1 MLLRLALTLCLAMLF
16 SLPLSHASAQENGD
30 KKETAK
36 KEKVDEEPQSFVKSF
51 SGRFNNA
58 RLNYTVTAGETF
70 LKDDDGE
77 PTASIFTVAYTK
89 DGLDDPTTRP
99 VTFVFNGG
107 PGSASL
113 WLHMGV
119 FGPKRVVVP
128 SDGADAGAAPY
139 VIEDNPLSILD
150 VTDMVFIDPVGTG
163 YSRTLGDTKGKEFW
177 GLREDAK
184 SIAEFIRLYLTKNGR
199 WNSPKYVAGESYGTT
214 RAAQL
219 VNELQRTFTGVA
231 LNGVIMISAILDFHT
246 AEFAM
251 GNSLPYVSFLP
262 TYAAT
267 AWHHGKVIDKPA
279 RLEDFVEEARQFA
292 LDEYAV
298 ALLKGSRLPASE
310 RDVIVRK
317 LARYTGLDETYIRQ
331 TELRVGDFRFMKE
344 LLRDRGLTVGRFDS
358 RYTGEDY
365 DDAGEFFD
373 NDASAYGVD
382 AAFVAA
388 VNDYLTRVLDVE
400 FEQRYKILDGEL
412 GRNWNWSTRDRG
424 WPSYVNVAPHLGK
437 GMRENKD
444 LRAFFAN
451 GYYDLAT
458 PFFATENSVA
468 ANGIDPDRV
477 VMEYYEAG
485 HMMYT
490 HGPSLEK
497 LAGDVRAFIS
507 GPSRQ

>member
-1 MLLRLALTLCLAMLF
+1 MLIRNGLAIFLIVLF
-16 SLPLSHASAQENGD
+16 SISSVVADEHEDGDKENG
-30 KKETAK
+30 KSGKS
-36 KEKVDEEPQSFVKSF
+36 KVEEEPQAFVKSF
-51 SGRFNNA
+51 TGRFNDQHIA
-58 RLNYTVTAGETF
+58 YTVTAGETF
-70 LKDDDGE
+70 LKDGGGE

-89 DGLDDPTTRP
+89 DGEDDPTARP
-99 VTFVFNGG
+99 ISFVFNGG

-128 SDGADAGAAPY
+128 SDGSDAGAAPY
-139 VIEDNPLSILD
+139 AIEDNPLSILD

-163 YSRTLGDTKGKEFW
+163 YSHTLGGTKGKEFW
-177 GLREDAK
+177 GLREDAR

-219 VNELQRTFTGVA
+219 VNELQRTFTDVA

-251 GNSLPYVSFLP
+251 GNPLPYISFLP

-267 AWHHGKVIDKPA
+267 AWYHDSVDNKPVQ
-279 RLEDFVEEARQFA
+279 LEDFVEEARDFA
-292 LDEYAV
+292 LNEYSV
-298 ALLKGSRLPASE
+298 ALLKGSRLTAAE
-310 RDVIVRK
+310 RADVVRK
-317 LARYTGLDETYIRQ
+317 LARYSGLDETYVRQ
-331 TELRVGDFRFMKE
+331 TELQIGDFRFMKQ

-358 RYTGEDY
+358 RYMGEDY

-388 VNDYLTRVLDVE
+388 VNDYLTRVLEVE
-400 FEQRYKILDGEL
+400 FEQRYKILDSEP
-412 GRNWNWSTRDRG
+412 GRNWNWSTTERG
-424 WPSYVNVAPHLGK
+424 WPSYINVAPHLGR

-468 ANGIDPDRV
+468 ANGIDADRV
-477 VMEYYEAG
+477 VMAYYEAG

-490 HGPSLEK
+490 HAPSLEK
-497 LAGDVRAFIS
+497 LARDVRAFIS
-507 GPSRQ
+507 SP

>member
-1 MLLRLALTLCLAMLF
+1 MSLRISVLLIPTLLLLA
-16 SLPLSHASAQENGD
+16 PVAQSQGEDG
-30 KKETAK
+30 TATS
-36 KEKVDEEPQSFVKSF
+36 EAQNEDIEPKSFVKNF
-51 SGRFNNA
+51 TGRFNDERMA
-58 RLNYTVTAGETF
+58 YTVTAAETF
-70 LKDDDGE
+70 LRDNDGV
-77 PTASIFTVAYTK
+77 PTASVFSVAYTK
-89 DGLDDPTTRP
+89 ENLEDPTTRP

-128 SDGADAGAAPY
+128 SDGRDAGAAPY
-139 VIEDNPLSILD
+139 KIEDNPLSILD
-150 VTDMVFIDPVGTG
+150 VTDLVFIDPVGTG
-163 YSRTLGDTKGKEFW
+163 YSKPLGDTEGKVFW
-177 GLREDAK
+177 GLREDAR
-184 SIAEFIRLYLTKNGR
+184 SIAEFIRLYLTTHGR

-219 VNELQRTFTGVA
+219 VAELQRTFTGVA

-251 GNSLPYVSFLP
+251 GNTLPYVSFLP

-267 AWHHGKVIDKPA
+267 AWHHNTVPNKPES
-279 RLEDFVEEARQFA
+279 LEAFVEEARQFA
-292 LDEYAV
+292 LGEYSV
-298 ALLKGSRLPASE
+298 ALLKGSRLPE
-310 RDVIVRK
+310 DEKEDVVRK
-317 LARYTGLDETYIRQ
+317 LARFTGLSETYIRQ
-331 TELRVGDFRFMKE
+331 TNLQVRDFRFMKQ

-358 RYTGEDY
+358 RYTGEDL
-365 DDAGEFFD
+365 DDAGEYFD
-373 NDASAYGVD
+373 NDASAYSID
-382 AAFVAA
+382 AAYVAA
-388 VNDYLTRVLDVE
+388 VNDYLTRVLEVD
-400 FEQRYKILDGEL
+400 FEQRYKILDGEP
-412 GRNWNWSTRDRG
+412 GRNWNWSTNDRG
-424 WPSYVNVAPHLGK
+424 WPSYVNVAPHLGR

-477 VMEYYEAG
+477 TMAYYEAG

-490 HGPSLEK
+490 HEPSLEK
-497 LAGDVRAFIS
+497 LAEDVRAFIS
-507 GPSRQ
+507 GN

>member
-1 MLLRLALTLCLAMLF
+1 MTFRAGLAILILCLI
-16 SLPLSHASAQENGD
+16 SLPLIAADDDENNASKGAD
-30 KKETAK
+30 DS
-36 KEKVDEEPQSFVKSF
+36 KVDDEPQVFVKSF
-51 SGRFNNA
+51 SGRFNDE
-58 RLNYTVTAGETF
+58 RISYTVTAGETF
-70 LKDDDGE
+70 LKDGKGE

-89 DGLDDPTTRP
+89 DDLIDPTTRP

-128 SDGADAGAAPY
+128 SDGLDAGAAPY
-139 VIEDNPLSILD
+139 VIEDNPFSVLD

-199 WNSPKYVAGESYGTT
+199 WNSPKFVAGESYGTT

-219 VNELQRTFTGVA
+219 VNELQRTFTGIA

-246 AEFAM
+246 AKFAM
-251 GNSLPYVSFLP
+251 GNPLPYVSFLP

-267 AWHHGKVIDKPA
+267 AWYHDRVDNKPE
-279 RLEDFVEEARQFA
+279 RLEDFIEEARDFA
-292 LDEYAV
+292 LNEYAA
-298 ALLKGSRLPASE
+298 ALLKGSRLTATE
-310 RDVIVRK
+310 RENIVRK
-317 LARYTGLDETYIRQ
+317 LARFTGLSETYIRQ
-331 TELRVGDFRFMKE
+331 TQLRIGDFRFMKQ

-358 RYTGEDY
+358 RYTGEDF

-373 NDASAYGVD
+373 NDSSAYGVD

-400 FEQRYKILDGEL
+400 FEQRYKILDSEP
-412 GRNWNWSTRDRG
+412 GRNWNWSTGDSG
-424 WPSYVNVAPHLGK
+424 WPSYVNVAPHLGR

-451 GYYDLAT
+451 GYFDLAT

-468 ANGIDPDRV
+468 ANGIDPGRV

-490 HGPSLEK
+490 HAPSLEK
-497 LAGDVRAFIS
+497 LAGDVRKFIS
-507 GPSRQ
+507 ASE

>member
-1 MLLRLALTLCLAMLF
+1 MRMRSSVAGLLALLLF
-16 SLPLSHASAQENGD
+16 TSGVFADEHEDKDRENT
-30 KKETAK
+30 KS
-36 KEKVDEEPQSFVKSF
+36 EKTQVDDEPRTFAKSF
-51 SGRFNNA
+51 TGRFNDERIA
-58 RLNYTVTAGETF
+58 YTVTAGETF

-77 PTASIFTVAYTK
+77 PTASIFTVAYTR
-89 DGLDDPTTRP
+89 DGVDDPATRP
-99 VTFVFNGG
+99 VSFVFNGG

-128 SDGADAGAAPY
+128 SDGNDAGAAPY
-139 VIEDNPLSILD
+139 TIEDNPLSILD

-163 YSRTLGDTKGKEFW
+163 YSRPLGDAKGKDFW
-177 GLREDAK
+177 GLREDAE

-231 LNGVIMISAILDFHT
+231 LNGVILISAILDFHT

-251 GNSLPYVSFLP
+251 GNPLPYVSFLP

-267 AWHHGKVIDKPA
+267 AWYHDLVDNKPV
-279 RLEDFVEEARQFA
+279 RLEDFVTEARQFA
-292 LDEYAV
+292 LNEYSV
-298 ALLKGSRLPASE
+298 ALLKGSRLTAAE
-310 RDVIVRK
+310 RENIVRK

-331 TELRVGDFRFMKE
+331 TELQIGAFRFMKQ
-344 LLRDRGLTVGRFDS
+344 LLRDQGLTVGRFDS

-373 NDASAYGVD
+373 NDASAYGID
-382 AAFVAA
+382 AAYVAA
-388 VNDYLTRVLDVE
+388 VNDYLTRTLEVD
-400 FEQRYKILDGEL
+400 FEQRYKILDSEP
-412 GRNWNWSTRDRG
+412 GRNWNWSTRERG
-424 WPSYVNVAPHLGK
+424 WPSYVNVAPHLGR

-444 LRAFFAN
+444 LRAFIAN

-477 VMEYYEAG
+477 VMAYYEAG

-490 HGPSLEK
+490 HAPSLEK
-497 LAGDVRAFIS
+497 LASDVRAFIAT
-507 GPSRQ
+507 P

>member
-1 MLLRLALTLCLAMLF
+1 MYFRI
-16 SLPLSHASAQENGD
+16 SHALLLICLISFPFATAAAQENGASD
-30 KKETAK
+30 NAENKKVE
-36 KEKVDEEPQSFVKSF
+36 DEPQSFVKSF
-51 SGRFNNA
+51 SGRFNDE
-58 RLNYTVTAGETF
+58 RLSYTVTAGETF
-70 LKDDDGE
+70 LMDAKGE

-119 FGPKRVVVP
+119 FGPKRVIVP
-128 SDGADAGAAPY
+128 SDGLDAGAAPY

-150 VTDMVFIDPVGTG
+150 VTDLVFIDPVGTG
-163 YSRTLGDTKGKEFW
+163 YSRPLGETEGKEFW

-184 SIAEFIRLYLTKNGR
+184 SIAELIRLYLTKNGR

-219 VNELQRTFTGVA
+219 VNELQRTFTGIA

-246 AEFAM
+246 TEFAM
-251 GNSLPYVSFLP
+251 GNPLPYVSFLP

-267 AWHHGKVIDKPA
+267 AWYHDVLDDKPA
-279 RLEDFVEEARQFA
+279 RLEDFVEEARVFA
-292 LDEYAV
+292 LEEYSV
-298 ALLKGSRLPASE
+298 ALLKGSRLSATE
-310 RDVIVRK
+310 RDNIVQG
-317 LARYTGLDETYIRQ
+317 LARYTGLSETYVDQ
-331 TELRVGDFRFMKE
+331 TELQIRDFRFMKQ

-358 RYTGEDY
+358 RYTGKDF

-388 VNDYLTRVLDVE
+388 VNDYLTRVLEVD
-400 FEQRYKILDGEL
+400 FERRYKVLDSEP
-412 GRNWNWSTRDRG
+412 GRNWNWSAKERD
-424 WPSYVNVAPHLGK
+424 WPSYVNVAPHLGR

-477 VMEYYEAG
+477 VMAYYEAG

-497 LAGDVRAFIS
+497 FARDVRAFIAA
-507 GPSRQ
+507 P

>member
-1 MLLRLALTLCLAMLF
+1 MRHILLRLAIAVLVLF
-16 SLPLSHASAQENGD
+16 SLPAYAQDDSKPEKSAE
-30 KKETAK
+30 AK
-36 KEKVDEEPQSFVKSF
+36 KEKEDKEEPKVFVKSF
-51 SGRFNNA
+51 TGRFNDERIA
-58 RLNYTVTAGETF
+58 YTVKAGETF
-70 LKDDDGE
+70 LKNDDGDD
-77 PTASIFTVAYTK
+77 TASIFTVAYTK
-89 DGLDDPTTRP
+89 NGVDDPTSRP

-128 SDGADAGAAPY
+128 SDGQDAGAAPY
-139 VIEDNPLSILD
+139 RIEDNPLSILD

-163 YSRTLGDTKGKEFW
+163 YSRTLGDAEGKDFW

-184 SIAEFIRLYLTKNGR
+184 SIAEFMRLYLTENGR

-214 RAAQL
+214 RAGQL
-219 VNELQRTFTGVA
+219 VSELQRTFTGVA
-231 LNGVIMISAILDFHT
+231 LNGVIMISAILDFHA

-251 GNSLPYVSFLP
+251 GNSLPYVSVLP

-267 AWHHGKVIDKPA
+267 AWYHDSTTDKA
-279 RLEDFVEEARQFA
+279 ESLIDFVEEARQFA
-292 LDEYAV
+292 MNEYSV
-298 ALLKGSRLPASE
+298 ALLKGSRLPADE
-310 RDVIVRK
+310 RENIVRQ
-317 LARYTGLDETYIRQ
+317 LARFTGLSETYVRQ
-331 TELRVGDFRFMKE
+331 TNLKIGDFRFMKQ

-358 RYTGEDY
+358 RYTGEDL
-365 DDAGEFFD
+365 DDAGEYFD

-388 VNDYLTRVLDVE
+388 VNDYLTRVLDVD
-400 FEQRYKILDGEL
+400 FTQRYKILESEPA
-412 GRNWNWSTRDRG
+412 RNWNWSTGNRG
-424 WPSYVNVAPHLGK
+424 WPSYVNVAPHIGK

-458 PFFATENSVA
+458 PFFATENAVA

-490 HGPSLEK
+490 HEPSLEK
-497 LAGDVRAFIS
+497 LAKDVRSFIRN
-507 GPSRQ
+507 GEK

>member
-1 MLLRLALTLCLAMLF
+1 MTLRLSLFLLALMASLSNPALAQD
-16 SLPLSHASAQENGD
+16 AKAED
-30 KKETAK
+30 KKEKA
-36 KEKVDEEPQSFVKSF
+36 EKTEEEPKVFVKSF
-51 SGRFNNA
+51 SGRFNNERIA
-58 RLNYTVTAGETF
+58 YTVTAGETF
-70 LKDDDGE
+70 LKNDKGE
-77 PTASIFTVAYTK
+77 DTASIFTVAYTN
-89 DGLDDPTTRP
+89 DNTSDPSSRP
-99 VTFVFNGG
+99 ITFVFNGG

-128 SDGADAGAAPY
+128 SDGRDAGAAPY
-139 VIEDNPLSILD
+139 LIEDNPLSILD
-150 VTDMVFIDPVGTG
+150 VSDLVFIDPVGTG
-163 YSRTLGDTKGKEFW
+163 YSRTLGEAKGKDFW

-184 SIAEFIRLYLTKNGR
+184 SIAEFMRLYLTKNGR

-231 LNGVIMISAILDFHT
+231 LNGVIMISAILDFHA

-251 GNSLPYVSFLP
+251 GNSLPYVSVLP

-267 AWHHGKVIDKPA
+267 AWYHDAVPDKPES
-279 RLEDFVEEARQFA
+279 LEAFVEQARRFA
-292 LDEYAV
+292 LDEYSV
-298 ALLKGSRLPASE
+298 ALLKGSRLSGDE
-310 RDVIVRK
+310 RERIVRQ
-317 LARYTGLDETYIRQ
+317 LARFTGLSETYVRQ
-331 TELRVGDFRFMKE
+331 TNLQVGDFRFMKQ

-358 RYTGEDY
+358 RYTGEDL
-365 DDAGEFFD
+365 DDAGEYFD
-373 NDASAYGVD
+373 NDASAYAID

-388 VNDYLTRVLDVE
+388 INDYLTRVLEVD
-400 FEQRYKILDGEL
+400 FTKRYKVLDREP
-412 GRNWNWSTRDRG
+412 GRDWNWSDRDG
-424 WPSYVNVAPHLGK
+424 GLPSYVNVAPHVGR

-458 PFFATENSVA
+458 PFFATENAVA
-468 ANGIDPDRV
+468 ANGIDPERV

-490 HGPSLEK
+490 HAPSLEK
-497 LAGDVRAFIS
+497 LANDARRFIID
-507 GPSRQ
+507 GEK

>member
-1 MLLRLALTLCLAMLF
+1 MYFRI
-16 SLPLSHASAQENGD
+16 SHALLLICLISFPFATAAAQENGASD
-30 KKETAK
+30 NAENKKVE
-36 KEKVDEEPQSFVKSF
+36 DEPQSFVKSF
-51 SGRFNNA
+51 SGRFNDE
-58 RLNYTVTAGETF
+58 RLSYTVTAGETF
-70 LKDDDGE
+70 LMDAKGE

-119 FGPKRVVVP
+119 FGPKRVIVP
-128 SDGADAGAAPY
+128 SDGLDAGAAPY

-150 VTDMVFIDPVGTG
+150 VTDLVFIDPVGTG
-163 YSRTLGDTKGKEFW
+163 YSRPLGETEGKEFW

-184 SIAEFIRLYLTKNGR
+184 SIAELIRLYLTKNGR

-219 VNELQRTFTGVA
+219 VNELQRTFTGIA

-246 AEFAM
+246 TEFAM
-251 GNSLPYVSFLP
+251 GNTLPYVSFLP

-267 AWHHGKVIDKPA
+267 AWYHDVLDDKPA
-279 RLEDFVEEARQFA
+279 RLEDFVEEARVFA
-292 LDEYAV
+292 LEEYSV
-298 ALLKGSRLPASE
+298 ALLKGSRLSATE
-310 RDVIVRK
+310 RDNIVQG
-317 LARYTGLDETYIRQ
+317 LARYTGLSETYVDQ
-331 TELRVGDFRFMKE
+331 TELQIGDFRFMKQ

-358 RYTGEDY
+358 RYTGKDF

-388 VNDYLTRVLDVE
+388 VNDYLTRVLEVD
-400 FEQRYKILDGEL
+400 FERRYKVLDSEP
-412 GRNWNWSTRDRG
+412 GRNWNWSAKERD
-424 WPSYVNVAPHLGK
+424 WPSYVNVAPHLGR

-468 ANGIDPDRV
+468 ANGVDPDRV
-477 VMEYYEAG
+477 VMAYYEAG

-497 LAGDVRAFIS
+497 FARDVRAFIAA
-507 GPSRQ
+507 P

>member
-1 MLLRLALTLCLAMLF
+1 MTHRILSVLLPVLILF
-16 SLPLSHASAQENGD
+16 TAPVTAQDTSDSKAE
-30 KKETAK
+30 KKAETS
-36 KEKVDEEPQSFVKSF
+36 DLEPKSFVKNF
-51 SGRFNNA
+51 TGRFNDD
-58 RLNYTVTAGETF
+58 RLAYTVTAEETF

-77 PTASIFTVAYTK
+77 PTASIFAVAYTK
-89 DGLDDPTTRP
+89 DDVDDPTTRP

-128 SDGADAGAAPY
+128 SDGGDAGAAPY
-139 VIEDNPLSILD
+139 RIEDNPLSILD
-150 VTDMVFIDPVGTG
+150 ATDMVFIDPVGTG
-163 YSRTLGDTKGKEFW
+163 YSKPLGETEGKAFW
-177 GLREDAK
+177 GLREDAQ

-231 LNGVIMISAILDFHT
+231 LNGVIMISAVLDFHN

-251 GNSLPYVSFLP
+251 GNTLPYVSFLP

-267 AWHHGKVIDKPA
+267 AWHHGLVNDTSKS
-279 RLEDFVEEARQFA
+279 LESFVDEAREFA
-292 LDEYAV
+292 LGEYSV
-298 ALLKGSRLPASE
+298 ALLKGSRISE
-310 RDVIVRK
+310 DEKNNIVVK
-317 LARYTGLDETYIRQ
+317 LAQFTGLSETYIRQ
-331 TELRVGDFRFMKE
+331 TNLKIRDFRFMKQ

-358 RYTGEDY
+358 RYTGEDL
-365 DDAGEFFD
+365 DDAGEYFD
-373 NDASAYGVD
+373 NDSSAYSID
-382 AAFVAA
+382 AAYVAA
-388 VNDYLTRVLDVE
+388 VNDYLTRVLEVD
-400 FEQRYKILDGEL
+400 FEKRYKILDGEP
-412 GRNWNWSTRDRG
+412 GRNWNWSANSRG
-424 WPSYVNVAPHLGK
+424 WPSYVNVAPHLGR

-477 VMEYYEAG
+477 TMAYYEAG

-490 HGPSLEK
+490 HEPSLEK
-497 LAGDVRAFIS
+497 LARDVRAFIA
-507 GPSRQ
+507 GD

>member
-1 MLLRLALTLCLAMLF
+1 MTLRISLFFIALFVCLSNPVLAQDSET
-16 SLPLSHASAQENGD
+16 GD
-30 KKETAK
+30 KTEETK
-36 KEKVDEEPQSFVKSF
+36 KGDEEPKVFTKSF
-51 SGRFNNA
+51 SGRFNGERVA
-58 RLNYTVTAGETF
+58 YTVTAGETF
-70 LKDDDGE
+70 LKNDKGE
-77 PTASIFTVAYTK
+77 DTASIFTVAYTE
-89 DGLDDPTTRP
+89 DDTSDPSSRP

-113 WLHMGV
+113 WLHIGV

-128 SDGADAGAAPY
+128 SDGQDAGAAPY
-139 VIEDNPLSILD
+139 LIEDNPLSILD
-150 VTDMVFIDPVGTG
+150 ATDLVFIDPVGTG
-163 YSRTLGDTKGKEFW
+163 YSRTLGEAKGKDFW

-184 SIAEFIRLYLTKNGR
+184 SVAEFMRLYLTKNGR

-231 LNGVIMISAILDFHT
+231 LNGVIMISAVLDFHA

-251 GNSLPYVSFLP
+251 GNSLPYVSVLP

-267 AWHHGKVIDKPA
+267 AWYHDAVPNKPDN
-279 RLEDFVEEARQFA
+279 LETFVEEARRFA
-292 LDEYAV
+292 LNEYSV
-298 ALLKGSRLPASE
+298 ALLKGSRLSVEEQKEIA
-310 RDVIVRK
+310 RQ
-317 LARYTGLDETYIRQ
+317 LARFTGLSETYVRQ
-331 TELRVGDFRFMKE
+331 ANLQVGDYRFMKQ

-358 RYTGEDY
+358 QYTVEDF
-365 DDAGEFFD
+365 DDAGEYFD
-373 NDASAYGVD
+373 NDASAYAID

-388 VNDYLTRVLDVE
+388 INDYLTRVLEVD
-400 FEQRYKILDGEL
+400 FTKRYKILDREP
-412 GRNWNWSTRDRG
+412 GRNWNWSDRDGG
-424 WPSYVNVAPHLGK
+424 WPSYVNVAPHVGR

-458 PFFATENSVA
+458 PFFATENAVA
-468 ANGIDPDRV
+468 ANGIDPERV

-497 LAGDVRAFIS
+497 LAKDVRTFIVD
-507 GPSRQ
+507 GEK

>member
-1 MLLRLALTLCLAMLF
+1 MLLRLALALCLALMFALA
-16 SLPLSHASAQENGD
+16 PIHASAQTD
-30 KKETAK
+30 KTEREQNK
-36 KEKVDEEPQSFVKSF
+36 KEKVEDEPQTFIKSF
-51 SGRFNNA
+51 SGRFNDQRIA
-58 RLNYTVTAGETF
+58 YTVTAGETF

-89 DGLDDPTTRP
+89 DEEDDPTTRP

-128 SDGADAGAAPY
+128 SDGSDAGAAPY
-139 VIEDNPLSILD
+139 NIEDNPLSILD

-163 YSRTLGDTKGKEFW
+163 YSRTLGDTEGKEFW
-177 GLREDAK
+177 GLREDAR
-184 SIAEFIRLYLTKNGR
+184 SIAEFIRLYLTQNGR

-246 AEFAM
+246 AAFAM

-267 AWHHGKVIDKPA
+267 AWFHDTVENKPA
-279 RLEDFVEEARQFA
+279 RLEDFVEEARNFA
-292 LDEYAV
+292 LNEYSV
-298 ALLKGSRLPASE
+298 ALLKGSRLTEAE
-310 RDVIVRK
+310 RENVVRR
-317 LARYTGLDETYIRQ
+317 LARYTGLDETYVRQ
-331 TELRVGDFRFMKE
+331 TEMQIGAFRFMKQ

-388 VNDYLTRVLDVE
+388 VNDYLTRVLEVE
-400 FEQRYKILDGEL
+400 FEQRYKILDGEP
-412 GRNWNWSTRDRG
+412 GRNWNWSTSSRG
-424 WPSYVNVAPHLGK
+424 WPTYVNVAPHLGQ

-458 PFFATENSVA
+458 PFFATENTVA
-468 ANGIDPDRV
+468 TNGIDTDRV
-477 VMEYYEAG
+477 VMAYYEAG

-490 HGPSLEK
+490 HAPSLEK
-497 LAGDVRAFIS
+497 LARDVRDFIAA
-507 GPSRQ
+507 P